1 MFPLSFPLLRRCRK
15 KCKSVQKFL
24 RKCLSFGFVMLQNTD
39 FQKEKKGHR
48 AVLQTNFFCDL
59 ASDLKKKVIMLQ
71 IRYFLQFLGLWQKT
85 NAKIKRRFTLVKIKN
100 TGINAVL
107 HLGKCV
113 QKYQKIFCTF
123 LRLEETLLLHTF
135 CITDLL
141 QWGSYQIDLAA
152 FSFYMQIVIFFRLK
166 KTIQTTVT
174 SRVHNFAQ
182 NCDIWL

>member
-1 MFPLSFPLLRRCRK
+1 MLPLSFPLLRRCRK
-15 KCKSVQKFL
+15 KCESVRKLL

-39 FQKEKKGHR
+39 LQKEKKVIVPCCKPIFSVIWQ
-48 AVLQTNFFCDL
+48 AI
-59 ASDLKKKVIMLQ
+59 SKKKKKVIMLQ

-85 NAKIKRRFTLVKIKN
+85 NAEIKRRFTLVKIKN
-100 TGINAVL
+100 TGIKRCFCTCE
-107 HLGKCV
+107 KCV

-135 CITDLL
+135 CTTDSL

-152 FSFYMQIVIFFRLK
+152 FSFYMQIVIFFGSK

-174 SRVHNFAQ
+174 SRIYNFA
-182 NCDIWL
+182 